1 MRRLA
6 LPAIIGLSCAL
17 AVPSFAQQPPPE
29 GEPAGERAQ
38 GPAFELTSPEL
49 VDGAAMPDTLKC
61 TRDGGSGLSPP
72 LAWANAPRE
81 TRGYAI
87 VMQHYPHGTYPG
99 VNDPSHYWLVWNIPA
114 DADGVETGNPDS
126 LGVEGSDKDIRNTG
140 YTPPCSPDGGG
151 THEYTIWVYSLD
163 GPLTD
168 LPAEDS
174 IEISWPDIMGALD
187 GHVLNAASITFT
199 N

>member
-81 TRGYAI
+81 TGGYAI

-114 DADGVETGNPDS
+114 DSDGVETGNPDS

-140 YTPPCSPDGGG
+140 YTPPCSPAGGG
-151 THEYTIWVYSLD
+151 THEYTIWVYALD

-174 IEISWPDIMGALD
+174 IEISWPDVMGALD